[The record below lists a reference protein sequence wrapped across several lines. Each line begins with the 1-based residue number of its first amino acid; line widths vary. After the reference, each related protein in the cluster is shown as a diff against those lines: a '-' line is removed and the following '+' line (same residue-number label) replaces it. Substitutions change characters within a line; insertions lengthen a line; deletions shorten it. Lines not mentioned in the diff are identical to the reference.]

1 MVKLLRKWLG
11 INKMDKELCELSD
24 DIETTHN
31 EYTDLYDTT
40 EKRFDNLNDEIAD
53 MKAQIAEFQ
62 LTLDLLKDNGIT
74 TRAEV
79 IDEWFNGKEVSDNG

>member
-1 MVKLLRKWLG
+1 MVKLIKKWLG
-11 INKMDKELCELSD
+11 ITEIEGDV
-24 DIETTHN
+24 ETTHN
-31 EYTDLYDTT
+31 EYRDLYDTS
-40 EKRFDNLNDEIAD
+40 EKRFENMNNEIAD
-53 MKAQIAEFQ
+53 LKEKITEFQ

>member
-40 EKRFDNLNDEIAD
+40 EKRFENMDNEIAD

>member
-11 INKMDKELCELSD
+11 INKLDKELCELSD

-31 EYTDLYDTT
+31 EYTDYYDTSET
-40 EKRFDNLNDEIAD
+40 RYEDLKKEMAEL
-53 MKAQIAEFQ
+53 KAQVTEFQ
-62 LTLDLLKDNGIT
+62 LTLDLLKDNVIT
-74 TRAEV
+74 TRADL

>member
-11 INKMDKELCELSD
+11 INKLDKELCELSD

-31 EYTDLYDTT
+31 EYTDYYDTSET
-40 EKRFDNLNDEIAD
+40 RYEDLKKEIAEL
-53 MKAQIAEFQ
+53 KAQVTEFQ

-74 TRAEV
+74 TRADL

>member
-11 INKMDKELCELSD
+11 INKLDKELCELSD

>member
-11 INKMDKELCELSD
+11 INKLDKELCELSD

-31 EYTDLYDTT
+31 EYTDYYDTSET
-40 EKRFDNLNDEIAD
+40 RYEDLKKEMAEL
-53 MKAQIAEFQ
+53 KAQVTEFQ

-74 TRAEV
+74 TRADL

>member
-40 EKRFDNLNDEIAD
+40 EKRFDNLNNEIAD

>member
-40 EKRFDNLNDEIAD
+40 EKRFENMNNEIAD
-53 MKAQIAEFQ
+53 LKAQITEFQ

-79 IDEWFNGKEVSDNG
+79 IDEWFNGKEVMDKE

>member
-31 EYTDLYDTT
+31 EYTDYYDTT
-40 EKRFDNLNDEIAD
+40 EKIFENMNNEIAD
-53 MKAQIAEFQ
+53 LKAQIAEFQ

-79 IDEWFNGKEVSDNG
+79 IDEWFNGKEVMDKE

>member
-24 DIETTHN
+24 DVETTHN

-40 EKRFDNLNDEIAD
+40 EKRFENLNNEMAD
-53 MKAQIAEFQ
+53 LKAQITEFQ
-62 LTLDLLKDNGIT
+62 ITLDLLKDNGIT
-74 TRAEV
+74 TRAEL

>member
-40 EKRFDNLNDEIAD
+40 EKRFENMNNEIAD
-53 MKAQIAEFQ
+53 LKAQIAEFQ

-79 IDEWFNGKEVSDNG
+79 IDEWFNGKGVMDKE

>member
-11 INKMDKELCELSD
+11 INKLDKELCELSD

-31 EYTDLYDTT
+31 EYTDLYDTSET
-40 EKRFDNLNDEIAD
+40 RYEDLKKEMAEL
-53 MKAQIAEFQ
+53 KAQVTEFQ

-74 TRAEV
+74 TRADL

>member
-40 EKRFDNLNDEIAD
+40 EKRFENMNNEIAD
-53 MKAQIAEFQ
+53 LKAQIADFQ

-79 IDEWFNGKEVSDNG
+79 IDEWFNGKEVMDKE

>member
-11 INKMDKELCELSD
+11 INKLDKELCELSD

-31 EYTDLYDTT
+31 EYTDLYDTA

>member
-11 INKMDKELCELSD
+11 INKLDKELCELSD

-40 EKRFDNLNDEIAD
+40 EKRYENMKNEIAD
-53 MKAQIAEFQ
+53 LKAKITEFQ
-62 LTLDLLKDNGIT
+62 ITLDLLKDNGIT
-74 TRAEV
+74 TRAEI
-79 IDEWFNGKEVSDNG
+79 IDEWFNGKEVSENG

>member
-40 EKRFDNLNDEIAD
+40 EKRFENMNNEIAD
-53 MKAQIAEFQ
+53 LKAQIIEFQ
-62 LTLDLLKDNGIT
+62 ITLDLLKDNGIT

-79 IDEWFNGKEVSDNG
+79 IDEWFNGKEVMDKE

>member
-40 EKRFDNLNDEIAD
+40 EKRFDNMNNEIAD
-53 MKAQIAEFQ
+53 LKAQIAEFQ

-79 IDEWFNGKEVSDNG
+79 IDEWFNGKEVMEKE

>member
-40 EKRFDNLNDEIAD
+40 EKRFENMGNEIAD
-53 MKAQIAEFQ
+53 LKAQIAEFQ

-79 IDEWFNGKEVSDNG
+79 IDEWFNGKEVMDKE

>member
-1 MVKLLRKWLG
+1 MVKLLRKWFG
-11 INKMDKELCELSD
+11 INKLDKELCELSD

-40 EKRFDNLNDEIAD
+40 EKRFENMNNEIAD

>member
-1 MVKLLRKWLG
+1 MAKLLRKWLG
-11 INKMDKELCELSD
+11 ISKLDKELCELSN

-40 EKRFDNLNDEIAD
+40 EKRFENMNNEIAD
-53 MKAQIAEFQ
+53 LKAQITEFQ
-62 LTLDLLKDNGIT
+62 ITLDLLKDNGIT

-79 IDEWFNGKEVSDNG
+79 IDEWFNGKEVMDKE

>member
-31 EYTDLYDTT
+31 EYTDYYDTSET
-40 EKRFDNLNDEIAD
+40 RYKDLQN
-53 MKAQIAEFQ
+53 QIAELKSQVTEFQ

-74 TRAEV
+74 TRAEL
-79 IDEWFNGKEVSDNG
+79 IDEWFNGKEVIDNG

>member
-40 EKRFDNLNDEIAD
+40 EKRFENMNNEIAD
-53 MKAQIAEFQ
+53 LKAQIAEFQ

-79 IDEWFNGKEVSDNG
+79 IDEWFNGKEVMDKE

>member
-1 MVKLLRKWLG
+1 MVKLLRKSLG

-40 EKRFDNLNDEIAD
+40 EKRFENMDNEIAD

>member
-11 INKMDKELCELSD
+11 INKLDKELCELSD

-31 EYTDLYDTT
+31 EYTDYYDTSET
-40 EKRFDNLNDEIAD
+40 RYEDLKKE
-53 MKAQIAEFQ
+53 MAELKTQVEEFR

-74 TRAEV
+74 TRAEL
-79 IDEWFNGKEVSDNG
+79 IDEWFNGKEVMAKE

>member
-40 EKRFDNLNDEIAD
+40 EKRFENLNNEIAD
-53 MKAQIAEFQ
+53 LKAQITEFQ
-62 LTLDLLKDNGIT
+62 ITLDLLKDNGIT
-74 TRAEV
+74 TRAEL

>member
-40 EKRFDNLNDEIAD
+40 EKRFENMNNEIAD
-53 MKAQIAEFQ
+53 LKAQIAEFQ

-74 TRAEV
+74 TRAEL
-79 IDEWFNGKEVSDNG
+79 IDEWFNGKEVMAKE

>member
-40 EKRFDNLNDEIAD
+40 EKRFENMNNEIAD
-53 MKAQIAEFQ
+53 LKAQITEFQ
-62 LTLDLLKDNGIT
+62 ITLDLLKDNGIT

-79 IDEWFNGKEVSDNG
+79 IDEWFNGKEVMDKE

>member
-11 INKMDKELCELSD
+11 INKLDKELCELSD

-31 EYTDLYDTT
+31 EYTDYYDTSET
-40 EKRFDNLNDEIAD
+40 RYEDLKKEMAEL
-53 MKAQIAEFQ
+53 KAQVTEFQ

-74 TRAEV
+74 TRADL
-79 IDEWFNGKEVSDNG
+79 IDEWFNGKEVIDNG